1 MINTLRMAPDDRNI
15 NNGVLLA
22 HNLLK
27 IFRKNQYYEDQ
38 RYYNWSI
45 SVKINSLYSFAVM
58 DRCHCLL

>member
-45 SVKINSLYSFAVM
+45 SVKINSLYSF
-58 DRCHCLL
+58 